1 GFNYQGQLVR
11 KAMVLAENIE
21 FTQGEAKMPSDAP
34 VVTQSNMENTF
45 SSSSSASMEEPAVE
59 KAAPV
64 TEQAPEIP
72 QQEPLPPEL
81 AEPSA
86 EQQEQA
92 PAEEDT
98 SDLFRQESFESILN
112 ETPQP
117 ETPKNP
123 GENNQLPL

>member
-1 GFNYQGQLVR
+1 QGQLIR

-34 VVTQSNMENTF
+34 VMTQSNMENTF
-45 SSSSSASMEEPAVE
+45 SSSSSAPEEEPAPE
-59 KAAPV
+59 EAAPV

-72 QQEPLPPEL
+72 QEPLPPEP
-81 AEPSA
+81 AEPSD